1 MTTLA
6 QTKIDAS
13 KAFDKIGKSV
23 AKANHSSDNRATI
36 AHEFFIAKHLESIA
50 KKRAEAAKKEAQEA
64 GLLRDDYDPDTT
76 VEVYRNETLAISAKT
91 ANAAQR
97 LDPILLKNE
106 LMKKLGAAEAVK
118 LISQCTVENKPA
130 TSYIFSE
137 V

>member
-1 MTTLA
+1 MATLA

-23 AKANHSSDNRATI
+23 AKANPSSDNRASI

-76 VEVYRNETLAISAKT
+76 VEVYRNESLSISAKT
-91 ANAAQR
+91 ANPSQR
-97 LDPILLKNE
+97 LDPVLIKNE
-106 LMKKLGAAEAVK
+106 LIKKLGVAQAT
-118 LISQCTVENKPA
+118 LILLACTVENKPA